1 MAGFIIS
8 SVEKLPST
16 LLSISKQ
23 QQRID
28 CAMALRS
35 KHTRLGV
42 LSQGGR
48 LPNKT
53 GYNKFIEELKV
64 IYTQYWP
71 KEASVMYG
79 ETEVESL
86 CQCFGIDNL

>member
-1 MAGFIIS
+1 M
-8 SVEKLPST
+8 
-16 LLSISKQ
+16 
-23 QQRID
+23 
-28 CAMALRS
+28 
-35 KHTRLGV
+35 

-53 GYNKFIEELKV
+53 GYNKFIKELMV
-64 IYTQYWP
+64 IYTKYWP
-71 KEASVMYG
+71 KDASAMYG